1 MKTPFSLSLF
11 FWLLI
16 YSAPSMAQ
24 EALQRYID
32 EGLKNNLVL
41 QQRSIGLEKAMVSLR
56 IANSYFMPSVGIQ
69 GNYTSGRGGRSI
81 SFPVGDMLNPV
92 YSTLNQLT
100 GTSNF
105 PQIENV
111 NTTFFPYNFY
121 DAKVHTT
128 VPIVNTD
135 LIYNRKISQ
144 QQVELQAF
152 EVDIYRRELIR
163 TIKVAYFNYLS
174 ATEAVGIFASARA
187 RSEEGKR
194 VNESL
199 LANGKGLPAYVLRSN
214 SEIESTR
221 ALHDDALRQVENASL
236 YFNFLLNR
244 PADAPIEAEAINW
257 LTLDLNVG
265 DSVTTSHREE
275 LKLLREQVALS
286 KNVVRMNKLFWVPR
300 VNGFLDLGSQA
311 QDWKVNNNAR
321 YYLLGVQLDVPLF
334 AGFRNRNK
342 TALASL
348 DQRTVILGYDNS
360 RRQIDLSAQA
370 ARNNLLTAYQNFQSA
385 QKQQE
390 AASSYHRLIE
400 KGYQEGVNTF
410 IEAVDARNQL
420 TQSQLQVSINRFKV
434 LSALANY
441 ERETATY
448 ELPSS
453 STAN

>member
-1 MKTPFSLSLF
+1 MKTPFRMYLL
-11 FWLLI
+11 FWLLTLT
-16 YSAPSMAQ
+16 SPMTGQ
-24 EALQRYID
+24 ELQRYIE
-32 EGLKNNLVL
+32 EGLKNNVVL
-41 QQRSIGLEKAMVSLR
+41 QQRNIALEKALVSLR
-56 IANSYFMPSVGIQ
+56 IANSYFVPTVGVQ

-111 NTTFFPYNFY
+111 NTTFFSYNFY

-128 VPIVNTD
+128 VPIINTD
-135 LIYNRKISQ
+135 LIYNRRISQ

-152 EVDIYRRELIR
+152 EVNIYRRELIR
-163 TIKVAYFNYLS
+163 SIKVAYYNYLS
-174 ATEAVGIFASARA
+174 ASEAVRIFSSALT
-187 RSEEGKR
+187 RSEQGKR

-221 ALHDDALRQVENASL
+221 AQHDDALRQVENAVL

-244 PADAPIEAEAINW
+244 PADAPIIAEAIDW
-257 LTLDLNVG
+257 TKLDLPAA
-265 DSVTTSHREE
+265 DSIATSEREE
-275 LKLLREQVALS
+275 LKLLREQIALS
-286 KNVVRMNKLFWVPR
+286 SNVVRMNKLYWVPKL
-300 VNGFLDLGSQA
+300 NGFLDLGSQA

-342 TALASL
+342 TALANL
-348 DQRTVILGYDNS
+348 DQRTIALGYDNS

-385 QKQQE
+385 QKQQD

-400 KGYQEGVNTF
+400 KGYQEGINTF
-410 IEAVDARNQL
+410 IEAIDARNQL
-420 TQSQLQVSINRFKV
+420 TQSQLLVSINRFKV

-448 ELPSS
+448 ELPPSS
-453 STAN
+453 NAN

>member
-1 MKTPFSLSLF
+1 MKTPFSIGLF
-11 FWLLI
+11 LI
-16 YSAPSMAQ
+16 FLGLGTPVVGQ
-24 EALQRYID
+24 EVLQRYVE
-32 EGLKNNLVL
+32 EGLKNNIVL
-41 QQRSIGLEKAMVSLR
+41 QQRNIALEKAMFSLR
-56 IANSYFMPSVGIQ
+56 IANSYFSPTVGLQ

-144 QQVELQAF
+144 QQVALQAF

-163 TIKVAYFNYLS
+163 TIKVAYYNYLS
-174 ATEAVGIFASARA
+174 AAEAVRIYASAQV

-221 ALHDDALRQVENASL
+221 AQHDDAVRQVENARL

-244 PADAPIEAEAINW
+244 AGETPIETEATDW
-257 LTLDLNVG
+257 HTLDLNAK
-265 DSVTTSHREE
+265 DTVTTSQREE
-275 LKLLREQVALS
+275 LKMLREQVALTS
-286 KNVVRMNKLFWVPR
+286 NVVRMNRLFWVPKL
-300 VNGFLDLGSQA
+300 NGFLDLGSQA
-311 QDWKVNNNAR
+311 QDWKVNNNTR

-334 AGFRNRNK
+334 GGFRNRNK
-342 TALASL
+342 TLMASL
-348 DQRTVILGYDNS
+348 DQRNAALGLDNH

-385 QKQQE
+385 QRQQD

-410 IEAVDARNQL
+410 MEAVDARNQL
-420 TQSQLQVSINRFKV
+420 TQSQLQVSINRYRV

-441 ERETATY
+441 ERETASY
-448 ELPSS
+448 ELPAS
-453 STAN
+453 STEN